1 MFSWMVG
8 LELTAFPRFQY
19 SVTMAIQGAA
29 GLIKLILLSMP
40 LGRRNQNQI
49 QILDRPPPLREQLG
63 AANRKKLFLFFT
75 HAYFLKLYRFK
86 NVC

>member
-40 LGRRNQNQI
+40 LGRRNQNKGDKS
-49 QILDRPPPLREQLG
+49 LTDPSPPRTVSG
-63 AANRKKLFLFFT
+63 RKNK
-75 HAYFLKLYRFK
+75 K
-86 NVC
+86 